1 MSVIIKSGNSSN
13 LASVDSDG
21 SLSVHIGL
29 TASEGSGFV
38 TITAESDPG
47 DVTGSRLVRNPEATD
62 DFRLRVGT
70 DQTFFNE
77 YFPGTT
83 VNGAIWNTL
92 VSTMTITQASNFVT
106 LNAGSSLASGAY
118 AILRTWRHMPSY
130 MSFPVY
136 CEIDL
141 QFSIA
146 PQNNNIVE
154 WGLGLAA
161 TTATPTDGA
170 FFRLL
175 SATDFRCVINSAGT
189 ETTSDNLINYLPDA
203 ATTNDYL
210 VVLSEKTCEF
220 WINDV
225 LVATL
230 NRISNAGATTASMN
244 LPVFIRNYNSG
255 VTSAAQ
261 LVRVG
266 YVNVSQGDL
275 NTNKPWSH
283 VMAGAGAMAYQN
295 QTGAASFGSAAL
307 LTNSLAAGAGAAMT
321 NTAASL
327 GTGLGGQFS
336 TQPTLTAGTDGI
348 VSSVQIPAGTNA
360 VPGKTLYIT
369 GVKIHGAVTT
379 ALTGGPVL
387 YAYTLA
393 FGHTAVSLA
402 TAEANGTAKAP
413 RRVALGYETFAATA
427 AVGTLGSPAGCYMQF
442 TSPIVVQPGEF
453 VAVTAKNLGT
463 VTTGGVITFLVTFDA
478 YFE

>member
-13 LASVDSDG
+13 LASVNSNND
-21 SLSVHIGL
+21 LQVAIGL
-29 TASEGSGFV
+29 TVSESSGFV
-38 TITAESDPG
+38 SITAESDPG
-47 DVTGSRLVRNPEATD
+47 DVTGTRLVKNLECTD

-83 VNGAIWNTL
+83 INGNVWNTL
-92 VSTMTITQASNFVT
+92 VSTMTLTQTGNFAV
-106 LNAGSSLASGAY
+106 LNAGSSVASGAF
-118 AILRTWRHMPSY
+118 AQLRTWRHMPAF

-136 CEIDL
+136 AEIDL

-175 SATDFRCVINSAGT
+175 SATDFRCVINSSGS
-189 ETTSDNLINYLPDA
+189 ETISDNIIDYLPA
-203 ATTNDYL
+203 PATTNDYL
-210 VVLSEKTCEF
+210 IVLSERACEF

-225 LVATL
+225 LVALLT
-230 NRISNAGATTASMN
+230 RISNVGATTASMN
-244 LPVFIRNYNSG
+244 LPLFIRNYNSA
-255 VTSAAQ
+255 VTSSAQ
-261 LVRVG
+261 VVRVG

-275 NTNKPWSH
+275 TTNKPWSQ
-283 VMAGAGAMAYQN
+283 VMAGAGGMAYQA
-295 QTGAASFGSAAL
+295 QTGAASLGTSAQLA
-307 LTNSLAAGAGAAMT
+307 NSTAAGAGAAMT

-348 VSSVQIPAGTNA
+348 VSSIQIPVGTNT
-360 VPGKTLYIT
+360 VPGKSLYIT

-379 ALTGGPVL
+379 VLAGGPVL

-393 FGHTAVSLA
+393 YGHTAVSMQ

-413 RRVALGYETFAATA
+413 RRIALGFETFAATA
-427 AVGTLGSPAGCYMQF
+427 AVGTLGSPGGCYMKF
-442 TSPIVVQPGEF
+442 DSPVVVQPGEF

-463 VTTGGVITFLVTFDA
+463 VTSSGVIVFLVTFDG

>member
-1 MSVIIKSGNSSN
+1 MSIILKSGNSSN
-13 LASVDSDG
+13 LASVNSNND
-21 SLSVHIGL
+21 LQVAIGL
-29 TASEGSGFV
+29 TASESSGFV
-38 TITAESDPG
+38 SITAESDPG
-47 DVTGSRLVRNPEATD
+47 DVTGTRLVKNLECTD

-83 VNGAIWNTL
+83 INGNIWNTAAT
-92 VSTMTITQASNFVT
+92 TMTVTQTGNFAI
-106 LNAGSSLASGAY
+106 LNSGSSVASGAF
-118 AILRTWRHMPSY
+118 AQLRTWRHMPAF

-146 PQNNNIVE
+146 PQNNNVVE

-170 FFRLL
+170 FFRVL

-189 ETTSDNLINYLPDA
+189 ETTSDNLISYLPA
-203 ATTNDYL
+203 PATTNDYL
-210 VVLSEKTCEF
+210 IVLSEKTCEF

-225 LVATL
+225 LVAILT
-230 NRISNAGATTASMN
+230 RISNAGATTASMN
-244 LPVFIRNYNSG
+244 LPLFIRNYNSAA
-255 VTSAAQ
+255 TSAAQ
-261 LVRVG
+261 VVRVG

-275 NTNKPWSH
+275 TTNKPWSH
-283 VMAGAGAMAYQN
+283 VMAGAGSMAYQA
-295 QTGAASFGSAAL
+295 QTGAATLGTTAQ
-307 LTNSLAAGAGAAMT
+307 LANNAPAGVGVAMT
-321 NTAASL
+321 NTTAAL
-327 GTGLGGQFS
+327 GSGLGGQFS

-348 VSSVQIPAGTNA
+348 VSSYQVPAGTNA
-360 VPGKTLYIT
+360 VPGKSLYIT

-379 ALTGGPVL
+379 VFTGGPVL

-393 FGHTAVSLA
+393 YGHTAVSMA
-402 TAEANGTAKAP
+402 TAEANTTAKAP
-413 RRVALGYETFAATA
+413 RRVALGFETFATTA
-427 AVGTLGSPAGCYMQF
+427 AVGTLGSPGGCYMKF
-442 TSPIVVQPGEF
+442 DSPVVVQPGEF

-463 VTTGGVITFLVTFDA
+463 VTSGGVVVFLVTFDA